1 MIPVFLPSTSPM
13 TTKLYLYILAIVSL
27 LLGLSLFAPVQ
38 AHAANPPD
46 QTVKNYQASGSF
58 EGMPSFALGT
68 GLSGTVNT
76 FIVNIYNASSSP
88 ITYTS
93 LLPRSG
99 GVNGYITLSDNA
111 QTAYTFY
118 CPEGGVIPA
127 GTNDVVWE
135 PCPGETAHVWNS
147 ADNQLLLQANGP
159 SGYGK
164 PPWYIMGTSA
174 TVTGYNPQSGNTMLA
189 PYILWNQV
197 GPPDGDGNTST
208 HVIRITSPALY
219 STVSSSTP
227 FAVDFDIEVNATT
240 TEPNAYQIEYRNDL
254 SGEYRLQRGYL
265 VDAGWSSGDT
275 PFTVST
281 TTQLTSEGTW
291 SMSVQLG
298 IGYTLGVEG
307 GPGLIDEFYSVGPP
321 LGGHRFSVDYEDN
334 VSHYEYP
341 GLGLAQFASTSCE
354 VNFLGSDFDLGN
366 CIGYLVQPASSTMA
380 QFSNLTLANSAP
392 FSYAYGVAA
401 MRDELF
407 TADPNGTTT
416 VAVTVPG
423 FGTITFLS
431 AAMIAAVPF
440 SATIK
445 LILAALMWLLT
456 IEVIYLSVIRS
467 HNQNTGV

>member
-1 MIPVFLPSTSPM
+1 MIPVFLPGTSPM

-58 EGMPSFALGT
+58 EGMPGFNLGT
-68 GLSGTVNT
+68 TLTGTVT
-76 FIVNIYNASSSP
+76 SFIVNIYNASTSP
-88 ITYTS
+88 ITYVS
-93 LLPRSG
+93 LNGNSG
-99 GVNGYITLSDNA
+99 TDGYIYLGNADFSD
-111 QTAYTFY
+111 YEPY
-118 CPEGGVIPA
+118 CPDGGIIPA
-127 GTNDVVWE
+127 GTNDVVFY
-135 PCPGETAHVWNS
+135 PCNDATAWVWNS
-147 ADNQLLLQANGP
+147 SQQQIGQLNGP

-164 PPWYIMGTSA
+164 PPWYIMGTSVS
-174 TVTGYNPQSGNTMLA
+174 TTGYSPQSGNTMLA
-189 PYILWNQV
+189 PYILWNQT
-197 GPPDGDGNTST
+197 GAPAGDGNTST
-208 HVIRITSPALY
+208 HVIRITSPSLY

-240 TEPNAYQIEYRNDL
+240 TSPNAYQIEYRNDL
-254 SGEYRLQRGYL
+254 SGEYRQQRGYL
-265 VDAGWSSGDT
+265 VDAGWSLGET

-281 TTQLTSEGTW
+281 TSQLTSEGTW

-298 IGYTLGVEG
+298 VGYTLGTEG
-307 GPGLIDEFYSVGPP
+307 GPGPIDEFYTVGPP
-321 LGGHRFSVDYEDN
+321 LGGHRFSIDYEDN

-341 GLGLAQFASTSCE
+341 GLGLAQFASTSCQ

-431 AAMIAAVPF
+431 ASMIAAVPF

-467 HNQNTGV
+467 HNNNTGV